1 MDPDLMTDDELA
13 DRARVGIVTC
23 QHCGMPTRVD
33 LEDDFAQCR
42 KALAELEGAYVDC
55 QLERDEHYLKW
66 SRTETA
72 LAAFR
77 AFVRAWDAVEHKLG
91 FCLSFT
97 SEKQCRE
104 ARAAVEPYMAEG
116 E

>member
-1 MDPDLMTDDELA
+1 MDPDLMTDEQLA

-33 LEDDFAQCR
+33 LESELAQCR
-42 KALAELEGAYVDC
+42 E
-55 QLERDEHYLKW
+55 
-66 SRTETA
+66 A

-77 AFVRAWDAVEHKLG
+77 AFVETWDDVEHKLG

-97 SEKQCRE
+97 REKQFRE
-104 ARAAVEPYMAEG
+104 ARAAVEPYMTEG